1 MINKRLVS
9 YLKEDK
15 KYVYLQVLMQW
26 LGLIAQIIIIV
37 IIAGMVNE
45 LYSKGKINYF
55 FIKIVII
62 VVLILIKGYFGKLVS
77 VYSFKSKA

>member
-62 VVLILIKGYFGKLVS
+62 VVLILINP
-77 VYSFKSKA
+77 

>member
-37 IIAGMVNE
+37 IIPGMVNE

-55 FIKIVII
+55 
-62 VVLILIKGYFGKLVS
+62 YRTGKDCHNCSFNFNKRIFWEISFS
-77 VYSFKSKA
+77 VFF